1 MVEIAALSSSKN
13 FEIIRKLIIYEM
25 KTNKCKTIKL
35 NTQ

>member
-1 MVEIAALSSSKN
+1 MVEIAVLPHYI

-25 KTNKCKTIKL
+25 KTNNCKTIKL